1 MSNQISEDFKIVAH
15 KKKNSKIKQ
24 LHVRQ
29 SPEESIVTS
38 ITDKEKQQKR
48 IVDAKSEIST
58 SDFQESILASLQE
71 ALTALDRPKLSKI
84 VCFGLGKFT
93 DNLSARYQ
101 LALLL
106 CLKDFYQVSVCA
118 YDPCFSENEIDLLRH
133 FEIIVLEENM
143 EGKYKVEPGEYVL
156 FYLPHCSRQ
165 LSNNLLW
172 SNWGLSLCQ
181 CIIIA
186 NSFHEIIERSTVKT
200 LKENAEYVSKIMPY
214 VLEVAVIN
222 SFKFYEVFNDTA
234 VHVFPK
240 LPFVPPDLWLQ
251 NKEPKYSENDIECVT
266 TGVSNLR
273 MKNNVSYEQGLF

>member
-1 MSNQISEDFKIVAH
+1 MTAIDRAFKMSNQISEDFKIVSY

-24 LHVRQ
+24 LYAPR
-29 SPEESIVTS
+29 SPAEESIVLS
-38 ITDKEKQQKR
+38 VADKERHQKR

-58 SDFQESILASLQE
+58 SEFQESILASLQE
-71 ALTALDRPKLSKI
+71 ALTALDRPQLSKI
-84 VCFGLGKFT
+84 VCFGLGRFT
-93 DNLSARYQ
+93 ESLSARYQ

-106 CLKDFYQVSVCA
+106 YLKDVYQVSVCA
-118 YDPCFSENEIDLLRH
+118 YDPRFSENDIDLLRH
-133 FEIIVLEENM
+133 FEIEVLEKNL

-156 FYLPHCSRQ
+156 FYLPHCSKQ

-186 NSFHEIIERSTVKT
+186 NSFNEIIDGCTVAA
-200 LKENAEYVSKIMPY
+200 LKENAEYLSRITPY

-222 SFKFYEVFNDTA
+222 NFKFYEVFNNTA

-240 LPFVPPDLWLQ
+240 LSFVPQDLWLQ
-251 NKEPKYSENDIECVT
+251 NEEPEYSENCLACVT
-266 TGVSNLR
+266 TSVS
-273 MKNNVSYEQGLF
+273 VE